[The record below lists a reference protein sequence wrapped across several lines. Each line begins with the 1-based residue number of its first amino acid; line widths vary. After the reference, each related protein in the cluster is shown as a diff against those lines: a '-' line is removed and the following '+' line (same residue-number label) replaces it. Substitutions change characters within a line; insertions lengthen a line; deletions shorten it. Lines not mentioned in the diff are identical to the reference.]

1 MEKIP
6 NNIYRKIQELSFEV
20 KQELRKK
27 GVVAPVKNNDGSVG
41 IGCYRIVKGQN
52 GYTVLDDHDDVVEQ
66 DLNLPQT
73 AVLLAN
79 DLALGKFRD
88 KNIVD
93 QDRRYGYALFEEE
106 LHNRKTAKKK
116 ITLEYFDV
124 SIAKAAEAKGRKE
137 YYKKD
142 LLNKY
147 EKLMRLV

>member
-1 MEKIP
+1 MENLP
-6 NNIYRKIQELSFEV
+6 SNIYHKIQALSFEV

-27 GVVAPVKNNDGSVG
+27 GVVTPVKYKDGSVG
-41 IGCYRIVKGQN
+41 IGFYRIIKSN
-52 GYTVLDDHDDVVEQ
+52 GAYTVLDNRGDIVES

-79 DLALGKFRD
+79 DLALGRFRD

-93 QDRRYGYALFEEE
+93 YDRKYGYALFEEE
-106 LHNRKTAKKK
+106 LNTKMKARKR
-116 ITLEYFDV
+116 ISLENYDV
-124 SIAKAAEAKGRKE
+124 AVAKASEAKSRKE